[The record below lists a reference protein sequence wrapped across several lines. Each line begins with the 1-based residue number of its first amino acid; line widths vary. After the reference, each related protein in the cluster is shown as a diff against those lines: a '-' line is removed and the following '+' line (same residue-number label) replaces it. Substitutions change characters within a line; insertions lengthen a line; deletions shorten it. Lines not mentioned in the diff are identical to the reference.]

1 MRTNETKKD
10 RRWTAAL
17 LPRVFLFADAAVRA
31 LMTGVKYQLDRHS
44 TFAEN
49 VLGSCLAVES
59 FLFFFFFALATSLQ
73 GILFFFAL
81 KCYTRR
87 TLTIVESTEKI

>member
-1 MRTNETKKD
+1 MSLDKNLSRFDKVRHVLGAHKRDQERQ

-59 FLFFFFFALATSLQ
+59 FLFFFFALATSFQ
-73 GILFFFAL
+73 GILFFFS
-81 KCYTRR
+81 R
-87 TLTIVESTEKI
+87 